1 MFLIKIDLSPT
12 SRSTIRPYVSKNRG
26 GGRAIAKLHTNFHF
40 DPIGAL
46 EMDKL
51 LVGRHF
57 VAPVQ
62 IRESM

>member
-1 MFLIKIDLSPT
+1 MLAKIW
-12 SRSTIRPYVSKNRG
+12 RVV
-26 GGRAIAKLHTNFHF
+26 RAMAIVHTNFHF

-62 IRESM
+62 IRKSK

>member
-1 MFLIKIDLSPT
+1 MLAKIWG
-12 SRSTIRPYVSKNRG
+12 V
-26 GGRAIAKLHTNFHF
+26 GRAIAILHTNFHF